1 MSAVR
6 RNSGCRITD
15 DIKYKGLGSLIMENE
30 LLRVF
35 ILVEKG
41 TDILELL
48 YKPRDIDFMWKSP
61 KTFREGEIDRKD
73 FLESY
78 LGGWQEI
85 VPNGGSPCIYKG
97 ASLGLHDETPMIP
110 WAYDILEDNQSKIS
124 VRFYTKL
131 SKVPLSIEKTLTLKS
146 NSSVLSI
153 EEKVTNN
160 GSEELDFMWGHH
172 PCFGSPFLSSKCV
185 INFNAKEIVSN
196 PGSISSFPMV
206 MPGASGKLRA
216 FPGKNGQM
224 VDLSK
229 VLDKNAKFTDL
240 LYAKDLNENWFSVTN
255 LEENLGIGFVFDPAI
270 FRYIYLWLAY
280 GGSDNYP
287 WYSGTYSL
295 AVEPWSSYPGLG
307 LPECIKN
314 NTALKIAPGE
324 VKTAW
329 LKTVV
334 YEKENDVEKIDDSGA
349 VW

>member
-15 DIKYKGLGSLIMENE
+15 EIRYKGLKALIMENE

-35 ILVEKG
+35 ILTDKG

-48 YKPRDIDFMWKSP
+48 YKPKDIDFMWKSP
-61 KTFREGEIDRKD
+61 KTFREGGIDRKD

-97 ASLGLHDETPMIP
+97 ANFGLHDETSMIP
-110 WAYDILEDNQSKIS
+110 WDYDILEDGQSKIM
-124 VRFYTKL
+124 VKFYTKL
-131 SKVPLSIEKTLTLKS
+131 SKVPLSIEKVLSLS
-146 NSSVLSI
+146 SDSSVLSI
-153 EEKVTNN
+153 EEKITNN
-160 GSEELDFMWGHH
+160 GNEELDFMWGHH
-172 PCFGSPFLSSKCV
+172 PCFGSPFLSSECV
-185 INFNAKEIVSN
+185 INFNAKEILSN
-196 PGSISSFPMV
+196 PGSISNFPMV
-206 MPGASGKLRA
+206 MPGASGKLKA

-224 VDLSK
+224 ADLSK
-229 VLDKNAKFTDL
+229 VLDESAKFADL
-240 LYAKDLNENWFSVTN
+240 LYAKDLNEHWFSVTN
-255 LEENLGIGFVFDPAI
+255 LEEKVGIGYVFDPKV
-270 FRYIYLWLAY
+270 FRYLYLWMVF
-280 GGSDNYP
+280 GGGDNYP

-307 LPECIKN
+307 LLECIKN
-314 NTALKIAPGE
+314 DTALKIAPGE

-334 YEKENDVEKIDDSGA
+334 YEKESDVERIDDAGA
-349 VW
+349 VY